1 MAEPSSRWGGPRAAL
16 VGILGLA
23 AALRLVG
30 IEYGLPFPVLD
41 PDERNIVPRAW
52 RIVHGGGLDPDWFD
66 YPTLVLYLIAPLQR
80 FAQAPA
86 YLEARLVIVAL
97 ALGAVAATWWLGR
110 SAYGV
115 VAGAVGAACVAVETT
130 HVAYSH
136 VAVTDVP
143 LTLGVAAALALMV
156 GGRLELAGLV
166 TGLAMSAKY
175 PGVWLLA
182 PLVAAGWA
190 QWWRVARCCA
200 LALLAFLAT
209 SPYVLP
215 DLGQAA
221 GDAYRVQRLAR
232 EGWLGF
238 ENDHFRPIAFLDRL
252 WEGLGPALVVAGI
265 GLVAALARR
274 STADRVL
281 AVFVLV
287 YFLQLMTL
295 GAHFDRY
302 VLPLVPVLG
311 VLAGRVRTLAP
322 VTLLL
327 LVIPL
332 TWSVRDDRELTKRD
346 TRLAALSWIDENVPA
361 GATIAVDPSTP
372 PLPELRT
379 VRLELPGPGREPDPR
394 RDVERLRAEGVRY
407 VLVTGAVADR
417 VLAARSRYPRES
429 RFYDQLRRAPRALY
443 VEPGD
448 ALAGPWVA
456 LYTLAP

>member
-1 MAEPSSRWGGPRAAL
+1 MVEPSSRWGGPKAAL
-16 VGILGLA
+16 AGILGLA

-30 IEYGLPFPVLD
+30 IEYGLPFPLLN

-52 RIVHGGGLDPDWFD
+52 QIVHGGGLDPDWFD
-66 YPTLVLYLIAPLQR
+66 YPTLVLYLLAPVQR
-80 FAQAPA
+80 FAETPS

-110 SAYGV
+110 RAYGV
-115 VAGAVGAACVAVETT
+115 AAGAVGAACLAVETT

-136 VAVTDVP
+136 VAVTDIP

-156 GGRLELAGLV
+156 GGRLELAGIV

-190 QWWRVARCCA
+190 KWWRLARCCT
-200 LALLAFLAT
+200 LALLAFVAT
-209 SPYVLP
+209 SPYVLL
-215 DLGQAA
+215 DLGQSA
-221 GDAYRVQRLAR
+221 GDVFRVQRLAR

-252 WEGLGPALVVAGI
+252 WEGLGPALVIAGI

-281 AVFVLV
+281 AIFVLV

-302 VLPLVPVLG
+302 VLPLVPALG
-311 VLAGRVRTLAP
+311 VLAGRVRALTP

-332 TWSVRDDRELTKRD
+332 TWSVHAGRELLKTD
-346 TRLAALSWIDENVPA
+346 TRLAALAWIDENVPA
-361 GATIAVDPSTP
+361 GAAIAVDPSTP

-394 RDVERLRAEGVRY
+394 RDVGHLRAEGVRY
-407 VLVTGAVADR
+407 VLVTGAVVDR
-417 VLAARSRYPRES
+417 VLAARHRYPRES
-429 RFYDQLRRAPRALY
+429 RFYDELQRAPRALY

-448 ALAGPWVA
+448 ELAGPWVA